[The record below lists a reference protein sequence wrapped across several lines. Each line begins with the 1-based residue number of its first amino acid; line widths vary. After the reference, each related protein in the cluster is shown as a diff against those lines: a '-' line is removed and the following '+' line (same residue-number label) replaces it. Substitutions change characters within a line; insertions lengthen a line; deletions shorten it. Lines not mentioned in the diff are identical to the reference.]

1 MVGAFSYPESDQPAL
16 AMTTLPIPVDE
27 ATAAAFQKVPADEQE
42 EITRFLADY
51 VRVKMRSRG
60 QTKKERL
67 DAFRRAADA
76 LSASAQA
83 NGWTEEMN
91 EALLRGDFDDDE

>member
-1 MVGAFSYPESDQPAL
+1 
-16 AMTTLPIPVDE
+16 MTTLPIPVDE
-27 ATAAAFQKVPADEQE
+27 DTAAAFRDTPVDERE
-42 EITRFLADY
+42 EITRFLTDY
-51 VRVKMRSRG
+51 VRVKMRSRK
-60 QTKKERL
+60 QTKEERL

-91 EALLRGDFDDDE
+91 EALLRGDFDGDE